1 MTYDERFSAALKEE
15 HVSLLNS
22 SGTEFNSSSIEV
34 LNQCPVCSGKEY
46 SIYCIKDKFVHKSCK
61 SCGLVYLDPN
71 LSREA
76 TLKFYNSKVN
86 EIYNEQKFHLEDTI
100 MSDDIKNLDNY
111 NLLLK
116 NINDKFYK
124 GKKLLEIGPGRG
136 TFLTKAVEDGFDA
149 YAVELNSLLIEK
161 LKKITNNVYTDDI
174 INIELPE
181 NYFDVIYFR
190 DVMEHIDMPIP
201 FLSKLHKIL
210 KPGGVIFIDT
220 HNIKSLVNSSTK
232 EYHTVIFAFEH
243 PVHWSPESL
252 TYACEK
258 VGLSLKSKHFDHINQ
273 RLANIVNYKINPS
286 FTYIYP
292 PKRSLMSF
300 LYYRIL
306 SILLQFPLL
315 WKFDRAISI
324 QLSKLL
330 GRGAIM
336 QMIFTK
342 K

>member
-1 MTYDERFSAALKEE
+1 MESYKQRLSSALQSE
-15 HVSLLNS
+15 HHSLLDADNANFS
-22 SGTEFNSSSIEV
+22 KDYKEDLKG
-34 LNQCPVCSGKEY
+34 CPVCKSKEY
-46 SIYCIKDKFVHKSCK
+46 SVYCVKDKFVHKECNE
-61 SCGLVYLDPN
+61 CGLIYLDPKLN
-71 LSREA
+71 REA
-76 TLKFYNSKVN
+76 TLKFYNSPVN
-86 EIYNEQKFHLEDTI
+86 EIYNEQKFHRENEVLP
-100 MSDDIKNLDNY
+100 DDVENLDNY
-111 NLLLK
+111 RLLL
-116 NINDKFYK
+116 NTIDSVK

-136 TFLTKAVEDGFDA
+136 TFLAKAAEDGFEVHA
-149 YAVELNSLLIEK
+149 IELNKRLIEN
-161 LKKITNNVYTDDI
+161 LKKITEHIYSDDLQ
-174 INIELPE
+174 NIDLPE

-190 DVMEHIDMPIP
+190 DVMEHIDIPIP

-232 EYHTVIFAFEH
+232 QYHTVIFAFEH

-258 VGLSLKSKHFDHINQ
+258 VGLSLKSKHFDHKHQ
-273 RLANIVNYKINPS
+273 SLADIVTYKINPS

-292 PKRSLMSF
+292 PKRSSMSF

-306 SILLQFPLL
+306 NRLLQFPLI
-315 WKFDRAISI
+315 KGIDRAISV

-330 GRGAIM
+330 GRGAKM